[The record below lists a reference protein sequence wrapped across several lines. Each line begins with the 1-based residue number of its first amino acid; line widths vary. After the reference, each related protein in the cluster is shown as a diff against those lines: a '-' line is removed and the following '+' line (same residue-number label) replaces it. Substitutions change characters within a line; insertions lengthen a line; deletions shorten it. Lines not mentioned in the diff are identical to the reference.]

1 MDCLE
6 NAGRLSA
13 RGLHLIQLDGESCY
27 RLMQDFI
34 RDKPELW
41 NEDIGL

>member
-13 RGLHLIQLDGESCY
+13 RGVHLIQLDDESRY

-34 RDKPELW
+34 GDKPGLW